1 MRRVSIWMVT
11 SVLLG
16 GCGASPAP
24 QFFGAAR
31 HDVMAQ
37 GLRYAVFVKGD
48 AVEVIRLDSIGR
60 RDHARARA
68 GLLEAAEAAT
78 GCRISGPLGGFAR
91 SPSLPGDSGEARYLM
106 DC

>member
-1 MRRVSIWMVT
+1 MRHVFIWILAT
-11 SVLLG
+11 ALLG

-48 AVEVIRLDSIGR
+48 AVEVIRLDTIGR
-60 RDHARARA
+60 RDHDRARA
-68 GLLEAAEAAT
+68 GLLEAAETVT
-78 GCRISGPLGGFAR
+78 GCRVVGPLGGFGR

-106 DC
+106 KC